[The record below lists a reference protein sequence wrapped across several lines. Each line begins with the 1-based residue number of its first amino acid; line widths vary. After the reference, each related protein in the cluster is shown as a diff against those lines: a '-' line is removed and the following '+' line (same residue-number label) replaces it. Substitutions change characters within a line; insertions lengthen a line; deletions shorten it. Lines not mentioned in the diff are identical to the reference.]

1 MSSVEIVALSLDNEW
16 AFVKH
21 DSKIFLFRPPYLSSN
36 QMEVNEKV
44 VDNALQL
51 KIFKEYKH
59 SFNNMREAID
69 FLQDQYIELAK
80 KLGVNVP
87 SVDDLKKFLN
97 YTSDEDL
104 MDYLKRA
111 KNEFI
116 PKGNFDIAETIAID
130 MLGLMRENK
139 DINNMAMDILQEILK
154 VREDKKKIIQMAVE
168 ERQMKWKARYSNTF
182 GKFSLESVFKR
193 AEKVQADRQIW
204 QMEEEIDKAA

>member
-1 MSSVEIVALSLDNEW
+1 MSSVEIIALSLDNEW

-21 DSKIFLFRPPYLSSN
+21 DSNIFLFRPPYLSSN

-51 KIFKEYKH
+51 KIFKEYKY
-59 SFNNMREAID
+59 SFNSIREAID

-80 KLGVNVP
+80 KLGVNEP
-87 SVDDLKKFLN
+87 SEDDLKEFLN

-111 KNEFI
+111 KSEFI

-130 MLGLMRENK
+130 VIALGKENRNINNLAIDIWQEIQKLRENK
-139 DINNMAMDILQEILK
+139 DRIM
-154 VREDKKKIIQMAVE
+154 QMAIE
-168 ERQMKWKARYSNTF
+168 EKQQYWKS
-182 GKFSLESVFKR
+182 KFSDAIKGYPLEYVVEYATQVRKEQVFP
-193 AEKVQADRQIW
+193 I
-204 QMEEEIDKAA
+204 